1 MIRLPKIIIYIHIH
15 KILLYTRYIY
25 IYIHRVHSSG
35 PAVQFQEIRS
45 HQLWNAVFGVV
56 AAAAVVYLV
65 F

>member
-1 MIRLPKIIIYIHIH
+1 MYTKYYYIRVIYTY
-15 KILLYTRYIY
+15 IL
-25 IYIHRVHSSG
+25 YIHRVHSSG

-56 AAAAVVYLV
+56 AAAAAVVYLV